1 MSNQKQSKKVAFL
14 KADGVDVSDEDRE
27 VEQAERH
34 ASEEVIH
41 QHVTEIWGYV
51 RNHADSL
58 DADKHCRK
66 ITEVVTRLVQHMQK
80 RIETLAMEQQ
90 RDRKKLAVRD
100 KQLRDSKK
108 PTGKRSK
115 QPAVVKGSNMATYV
129 KETKTKPTPPIADM
143 QSRHRDIL

>member
-14 KADGVDVSDEDRE
+14 KADRVDVSDEDRE
-27 VEQAERH
+27 VEQVERH
-34 ASEEVIH
+34 ASAEVIH

-66 ITEVVTRLVQHMQK
+66 ITEVVTRLVRHMQN
-80 RIETLAMEQQ
+80 RIETLAIEQQ

-100 KQLRDSKK
+100 KQLRDAKK
-108 PTGKRSK
+108 PAGTQLK
-115 QPAVVKGSNMATYV
+115 QPTVVKGSNMATYV
-129 KETKTKPTPPIADM
+129 KSARKDTPPQLTHKDV
-143 QSRHRDIL
+143 L

>member
-1 MSNQKQSKKVAFL
+1 MSNQKKSKKLEYFR
-14 KADGVDVSDEDRE
+14 GPDEQDAEARE

-66 ITEVVTRLVQHMQK
+66 ITEVVTRLVKHMQK
-80 RIETLAMEQQ
+80 RIESLSLEQH
-90 RDRKKLAVRD
+90 RDRKKLATRD
-100 KQLRDSKK
+100 KQLRAAKAQPEKPKK
-108 PTGKRSK
+108 KADIVAPTG
-115 QPAVVKGSNMATYV
+115 SNLATYV
-129 KETKTKPTPPIADM
+129 KTLKTSPPTLK
-143 QSRHRDIL
+143 HKDIL

>member
-66 ITEVVTRLVQHMQK
+66 ITEVVTRLVKHMQK
-80 RIETLAMEQQ
+80 RIETLAVEQQ
-90 RDRKKLAVRD
+90 RDRKKLDARD
-100 KQLRDSKK
+100 KQLRDAKK
-108 PTGKRSK
+108 PTGKMLK
-115 QPAVVKGSNMATYV
+115 QPTVVKGSNMATYV
-129 KETKTKPTPPIADM
+129 KSQRKDTPPQLTHKDF
-143 QSRHRDIL
+143 L

>member
-14 KADGVDVSDEDRE
+14 KADGVDVNEEDRD

-58 DADKHCRK
+58 DADKHCKK
-66 ITEVVTRLVQHMQK
+66 ITDVVTRLVKHMQK
-80 RIETLAMEQQ
+80 RIETLAMDHQ

-100 KQLRDSKK
+100 KQIRDAKK
-108 PTGKRSK
+108 PTGKPLK
-115 QPAVVKGSNMATYV
+115 QPTVVKGSNMATYV
-129 KETKTKPTPPIADM
+129 KETKNKPVPPIAYM